1 MSASSAFF
9 RGVAFV
15 RRNPSVFYSLSLIV
29 VVVGVIFWNS
39 YYSLGKFQRSVDGLL
54 QNKALLSEQLFGV
67 FAEDLLHDSETLSG
81 KIGRIRK
88 ENPDISNIVVFGKPD
103 EDGFRTISS
112 TDPEDMERVWSE
124 PFYYLAWSQE
134 EGVAFLSNSGGE
146 RFWNVLKQIRSDS
159 GEKIGLVLFQLSLRE
174 NDAFIASEVRNVHV
188 VAIISLLFVL
198 LILANHLRFFR
209 YAIRAAELEEI
220 DKMKDDFVSMAS
232 HELRSPITI
241 LRGYLDLLKDRVSG
255 EEGRGYVANMDM
267 TLERLSTLVED
278 LLNVSRLEQDRL
290 PIDMKSVGLREI
302 LRPIADDFSVLAGKK
317 GLGFAYSDADL
328 PQTNVSADPERV
340 KQILVN
346 LLSNAVKYTK
356 EGKVELSVSEK
367 GGDVVVTVADTGLG
381 ISAEDME
388 HLFGKFYRVR
398 NVDTEKIPGTGLGLW
413 IAREIA
419 RKMGGDLT
427 VESIQGVGSHF
438 SLRLKK
444 AENKGQE
451 TRDKK
456 QEPVEI

>member
-1 MSASSAFF
+1 MPAPSVFF
-9 RGVAFV
+9 RGLAFV
-15 RRNPSVFYSLSLIV
+15 RKNPSIFYSLSLIV

-39 YYSLGKFQRSVDGLL
+39 YYSLGKFQRSVDSLIQG
-54 QNKALLSEQLFGV
+54 KALLSERLFEV
-67 FAEDLLHDSETLSG
+67 FAEDLFRDPDTLSG
-81 KIGRIRK
+81 KIRRIRE
-88 ENPDISNIVVFGKPD
+88 ENPDVSNIVVFGRPD
-103 EDGFRTISS
+103 ENGFRTIVS
-112 TDPEDMERVWSE
+112 TDPEDMERVWGE
-124 PFYYLAWSQE
+124 PFHYLAWSQE

-146 RFWNVLKQIRSDS
+146 RFWNVLKQIRNGS
-159 GEKIGLVLFQLSLRE
+159 GEKIGLVLFQLSLEE
-174 NDAFIASEVRNVHV
+174 NDAFIAAEVRKVYV
-188 VAIISLLFVL
+188 VAIVSLLFVL

-232 HELRSPITI
+232 HELKSPITI

-255 EEGRGYVANMDM
+255 EEDREYVSNMDT

-278 LLNVSRLEQDRL
+278 LLNVSRLEQNRL
-290 PIDMKSVGLREI
+290 PIDMKDVDLGET
-302 LRPIADDFSVLAGKK
+302 LRPIADDFSVLAGEK
-317 GLGFAYSDADL
+317 GLAFSYVDTDL
-328 PQTNVSADPERV
+328 PSEHVFADPERM

-346 LLSNAVKYTK
+346 LLSNAVKYTR
-356 EGKVELSVSEK
+356 EGRVELSVSEK
-367 GGDVVVTVADTGLG
+367 GDDVIVTVADTGLG

-398 NVDTEKIPGTGLGLW
+398 NADTEKISGTGLGLW

-444 AENKGQE
+444 AKTN
-451 TRDKK
+451 
-456 QEPVEI
+456 P